1 MPRKS
6 DNNVNDIQKQ
16 ISILEKRINEL
27 EISIKNNKLI
37 KQKIIYISI

>member
-1 MPRKS
+1 MPRKT
-6 DNNVNDIQKQ
+6 DNNV
-16 ISILEKRINEL
+16 NEL